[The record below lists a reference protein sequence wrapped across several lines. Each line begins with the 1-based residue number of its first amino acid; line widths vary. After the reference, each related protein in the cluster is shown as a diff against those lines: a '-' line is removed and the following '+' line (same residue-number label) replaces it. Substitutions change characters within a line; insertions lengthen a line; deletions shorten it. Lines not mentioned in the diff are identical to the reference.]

1 MLGRDVVKDARWVR
15 ERVGYVFGGERGLY
29 ERLSGL
35 DNLRY
40 FAELYAVDPRR
51 QRARIHELLDLVGL
65 KGREQERV
73 EGYSRGM
80 RQRLHIARGLLH
92 DPPVL
97 FLDEPTI
104 GIDPVGARELRAL
117 IASLTQAGKTVLLT
131 THYMFEADSLCDRI
145 AVIAKG
151 EIVAQGTPQEL
162 KAAVEAGSVVEVEV
176 FGIDESRSSGCGRS
190 TASARRSSRSTSR
203 TASDRPD
210 RARSRADARD
220 PLPAERHRR
229 RPGLVAGADARGRLH
244 PARDRRVTRLAR
256 VVGLGLVIHVKH
268 LSRNAFDVM
277 ATTIWPLVYATLAY
291 FMFRAGSRP
300 ETSSCSASLGATV
313 MGIWSITTVGAA
325 DAIQRQRW
333 AGVLELLVAAPTPF
347 WAVLLPI
354 TIATSTIGIYALVS
368 TLLWGR
374 LLFGIPLELE
384 QPLLFALSI
393 PPTIVSI
400 GLLGFVMASVVV
412 RFRAGWAVGN
422 MFEYPV
428 WLVTGLLIPVA
439 ILPYWAEPISWL
451 LAPTWGMK
459 ALTRLGRHRRLAA
472 LRHRHV
478 PPAQRRVRGD
488 RRGAARALPPVGAP
502 PRDAVFDMRALT

>member
-1 MLGRDVVKDARWVR
+1 M
-15 ERVGYVFGGERGLY
+15 
-29 ERLSGL
+29 
-35 DNLRY
+35 
-40 FAELYAVDPRR
+40 
-51 QRARIHELLDLVGL
+51 
-65 KGREQERV
+65 
-73 EGYSRGM
+73 
-80 RQRLHIARGLLH
+80 
-92 DPPVL
+92 
-97 FLDEPTI
+97 
-104 GIDPVGARELRAL
+104 
-117 IASLTQAGKTVLLT
+117 
-131 THYMFEADSLCDRI
+131 
-145 AVIAKG
+145 
-151 EIVAQGTPQEL
+151 
-162 KAAVEAGSVVEVEV
+162 
-176 FGIDESRSSGCGRS
+176 
-190 TASARRSSRSTSR
+190 
-203 TASDRPD
+203 
-210 RARSRADARD
+210 
-220 PLPAERHRR
+220 
-229 RPGLVAGADARGRLH
+229 
-244 PARDRRVTRLAR
+244 TRLAR

-291 FMFRAGSRP
+291 FMYRAGAGP
-300 ETSSCSASLGATV
+300 DALLLASLGATV

-439 ILPYWAEPISWL
+439 LLPYWVEPISWL

-459 ALTRLGRHRRLAA
+459 ALSDSARHRRLAA

-478 PPAQRRVRGD
+478 PPAQRRLRRD
-488 RRGAARALPPVGAP
+488 RRRAARALPPVGAP
-502 PRDAVFDMRALT
+502 PRDAVLC